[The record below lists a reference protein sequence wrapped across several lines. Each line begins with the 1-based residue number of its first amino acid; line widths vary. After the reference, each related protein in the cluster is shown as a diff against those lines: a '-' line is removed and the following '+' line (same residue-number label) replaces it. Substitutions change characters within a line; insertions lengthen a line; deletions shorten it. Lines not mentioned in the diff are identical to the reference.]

1 MSVIINSA
9 KEWFQVQI
17 IQTIIS
23 YLAIAAAFV
32 SSLFSWGETTMIPYT
47 NDYDIPDSI
56 PAYSVIST
64 EEKTDWQAEWIW
76 DKDNLTEKNV
86 WMCFNKKISIDKLP
100 DELIA
105 HISADSKYRL
115 YINGETVVSEGSVKR
130 GPSPDSGYYD
140 SIDIAPYLREGEN
153 TISALVWYWD
163 DETSYSYK
171 GSGQGGFIFEAVN
184 DDITIISDKSWKVK
198 RNPAFIDSP
207 LYPPNYRLPEYSIY
221 FDAREEMNNW
231 INSDYDFSDWENATE
246 YAKGGEGVYGSLYP
260 RGIPFLKD
268 YGLKDYE
275 NSEVYENY
283 TVNKFFG
290 EKITVDIPYNAQLTP
305 YLKIKAPAGKKI
317 RITTENTLIGA
328 VSTTYIT
335 KEGEQEFESPGWF
348 NGEHITYKI
357 PRGVTVISLKYRE
370 TGYDSSFCGNFKC
383 DDEFMNSLWQKSLR
397 TLYVTMRD
405 SFMDCPD
412 RERAQWW
419 GDVTSE
425 MIMTMYSMDS
435 NSYLLYQK
443 GVEAMLSHIDDTK
456 VLQTVVPIN
465 GDYFE
470 LPVQQLA
477 GIVGFLTYYEYTG
490 DKAFLEKVYDASI
503 EYLKLWEIGE
513 NNLVIHRSGSWDWPD
528 WGSKADMT
536 AVENAWVYYALSAT
550 ETMAEILEKDG
561 DIPFIT
567 ERKET
572 IKKGFDALWT
582 ENGFKSDD
590 VKKPDDRANALAVL
604 SGLAQ
609 KEQYEIIKNV
619 LTTTKNSSPYME
631 YYVLEAL
638 CTMGEYE
645 TAENRIKDRYNG
657 MMSEDYS
664 TLWEFWDSWRGTMN
678 HAWSGGPLVIMSKHF
693 AGITPL
699 EAGYEKV
706 KIDPQYILSDN
717 MECTVPSVKG
727 LITLKYEKTDNYIIN
742 LTLPEDMKAVLYV
755 PDNAVVNINS
765 SVYYRNGEYV
775 NSETGNVEIIKT
787 K

>member
-1 MSVIINSA
+1 MR
-9 KEWFQVQI
+9 I

-32 SSLFSWGETTMIPYT
+32 SSLFSFGSKELVPYINEYT
-47 NDYDIPDSI
+47 VPDSI
-56 PAYSVIST
+56 PGYSVIST
-64 EEKTDWQAEWIW
+64 DEKTDWTAKWIW
-76 DKDNLTEKNV
+76 DKENLTKENT
-86 WMCFNKKISIDKLP
+86 WMCFNKRIVIDKVPESLVA
-100 DELIA
+100 D
-105 HISADSKYRL
+105 ISADSKYWL
-115 YINGETVVSEGSVKR
+115 YINGETVVFEGSAKR
-130 GPSPDSGYYD
+130 GPEKNAGYYD
-140 SIDIAPYLREGEN
+140 STDIAPYLNQGEN
-153 TISALVWYWD
+153 TIAALVWYWD
-163 DETSYSYK
+163 NETSYSYS
-171 GSGQGGFIFEAVN
+171 GSGQGGFIFEAIN
-184 DDITIISDKSWKVK
+184 EDISIVSDKSWKVK
-198 RNPAFIDSP
+198 RNSAYVDSA

-221 FDAREEMNNW
+221 FDARKDQPDW
-231 INSDYDFSDWENATE
+231 INAGYDVSSWENATE
-246 YAKGGEGVYGSLYP
+246 YAVGGEGAYGKLYP

-275 NSEVYENY
+275 NSKDYENY
-283 TVNKFFG
+283 TVKKLFG
-290 EKITVDIPYNAQLTP
+290 EKITVDVPYNAQLTP
-305 YLKIKAPAGKKI
+305 YLKIIAPAGKKI

-335 KEGEQEFESPGWF
+335 KEGEQEFEALGWF

-357 PRGVTVISLKYRE
+357 PKGVTVVSLMYRE
-370 TGYDSSFCGNFKC
+370 TGYDSQFCGDFRC

-405 SFMDCPD
+405 NFMDCPD

-456 VLQTVVPIN
+456 VLQTVVPIS

-490 DKAFLEKVYDASI
+490 DSAFVEKVYDASLD
-503 EYLKLWEIGE
+503 YLKLWEIGE
-513 NNLVIHRSGSWDWPD
+513 DGLVVHRSGSWDWPD

-536 AVENAWVYYALSAT
+536 AVENAWYYYALSAV
-550 ETMAEILEKDG
+550 EQMAELLQKDG
-561 DIPFIT
+561 DIAFIA
-567 ERKET
+567 ERKADAAA
-572 IKKGFDALWT
+572 GFESLWT
-582 ENGFKSDD
+582 ENGYKSKD
-590 VKKPDDRANALAVL
+590 VRKPDDRANALAVL
-604 SGLAQ
+604 SGLADE
-609 KEQYEIIKNV
+609 EQYDVIKNV

-638 CTMGEYE
+638 CEMGEYQ
-645 TAENRIKDRYNG
+645 AAADRIKDRYKD
-657 MMSEDYS
+657 MMGEDYS
-664 TLWEFWDSWRGTMN
+664 TLWEFWDSWRGTKN

-706 KIDPQYILSDN
+706 KIDPEYSLSDS
-717 MECTVPSVKG
+717 MSCTVPSVKG
-727 LITLKYEKTDNYIIN
+727 LITLKYEKTSEGYVIN
-742 LTLPEDMKAVLYV
+742 LTLPEGVKVELSV
-755 PDNAVVNINS
+755 PDNAVVNANS
-765 SVYYRNGEYV
+765 QLVYQNGDYV
-775 NSETGNVEIIKT
+775 NNSADITVVSDK
-787 K
+787 